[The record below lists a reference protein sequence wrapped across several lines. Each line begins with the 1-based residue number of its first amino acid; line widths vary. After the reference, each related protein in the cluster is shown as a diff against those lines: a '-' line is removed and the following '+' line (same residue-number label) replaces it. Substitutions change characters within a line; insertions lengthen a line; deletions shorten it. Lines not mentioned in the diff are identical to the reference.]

1 MKKIL
6 HIISSPRGDASYSI
20 RLGNAIID
28 KIKLAHADSTV
39 KEVNLVAEE
48 YPHLQESHLAAFFT
62 PPENRTAENLD
73 VIKPS
78 DDAISEIMAAD
89 IIVVGTPLY
98 NFGIPSNL
106 KAWIDH
112 ISRAGVTFKFNENGP
127 EGLIKNKKLYIAF
140 SAGGIYENGPMQS
153 YDTATP
159 YLKSVFGFL
168 GITDITV
175 VRVEGTSI
183 PGVQESAL
191 TKGIDSILID

>member
-28 KIKLAHADSTV
+28 KIQLAYADSTV
-39 KEVNLVAEE
+39 KEVSLVDERF
-48 YPHLQESHLAAFFT
+48 PHLEEAHLNAFFT
-62 PPENRTAENLD
+62 PAANRTPENLVA
-73 VIKPS
+73 IKHS
-78 DDAISEIMAAD
+78 DEAIAEIMDAD
-89 IIVVGTPLY
+89 IIVLGVPLY
-98 NFGIPSNL
+98 NFSIPSNL

-112 ISRAGVTFKFNENGP
+112 ISRAGVTFKYDENGP

-140 SAGGIYENGPMQS
+140 SAGGIYTEGPMTS

-168 GITDITV
+168 GLTDVTV

-183 PGVQESAL
+183 PGIQDNAL
-191 TKGIDSILID
+191 AKGIESIVIN